1 MKAGKLRHL
10 VQIQRYIEAPD
21 DLGEPIKGYELFAN
35 AYAEIRPLLG
45 RENFAEKQLNSTQ
58 THKIKIRYIEGI
70 ESTMRI
76 VFDNRIFELIG
87 FPVNFEERNIF
98 LTFNVA
104 EKYDHDNAHPIT

>member
-1 MKAGKLRHL
+1 MKEGKLRHL
-10 VQIQRYIEAPD
+10 VQLQKYIE
-21 DLGEPIKGYELFAN
+21 EPIKRYEKFTDVF
-35 AYAEIRPLLG
+35 AEIRPLLG

-76 VFDNRIFELIG
+76 VFNNRIFELIG

-104 EKYDHDNAHPIT
+104 EQYDHDNVHPVT